1 VDSQFGPSALATPAN
16 LLTLGRLVLTIP
28 FLAMVGGSGASLTA
42 VTLWFGL
49 CLTDWAD
56 GLLARRQ
63 GATRSGAFLDP
74 LADKVLVL
82 GALGALVAAD
92 TFWWLPCAIIAVRE
106 LAIQGF
112 RSFWARRGLAVPAT
126 SLAKVK
132 TVVQQ
137 LAVGFALFP
146 PGAEHALWFAT
157 GLLWVAVVL
166 TVVTGYQYVTA
177 GSRMAT
183 TSGSR

>member
-1 VDSQFGPSALATPAN
+1 V
-16 LLTLGRLVLTIP
+16 
-28 FLAMVGGSGASLTA
+28 
-42 VTLWFGL
+42 
-49 CLTDWAD
+49 
-56 GLLARRQ
+56 
-63 GATRSGAFLDP
+63 
-74 LADKVLVL
+74 
-82 GALGALVAAD
+82 
-92 TFWWLPCAIIAVRE
+92 PCAVIAVRE
-106 LAIQGF
+106 LTIQGF

-126 SLAKVK
+126 TLAKVK

-137 LAVGFALFP
+137 LAVGFALCP
-146 PGAEHALWFAT
+146 PVANNVLWFAT